1 MPTGGHYP
9 ILGWFFVVLVSRL
22 VSHSSCRSYY
32 LFFYYLSY
40 YLYMCSLSPEDR
52 GSMCSLSPETDRFN
66 VFAFTVENCPGSQR
80 SVENPG
86 SNGPE
91 EA

>member
-1 MPTGGHYP
+1 MPTGGHYSL
-9 ILGWFFVVLVSRL
+9 LGWFFVVLVSWL
-22 VSHSSCRSYY
+22 VFHSSSRSYY

-40 YLYMCSLSPEDR
+40 YLYMCSLSPEDQ

-80 SVENPG
+80 SVENSG
-86 SNGPE
+86 SNGSE